1 MPKYTIT
8 YKEKEYT
15 LPLAAI
21 ARLTNKS
28 ATFLTSMINVH
39 GMSAQQ
45 AIEAIPNDPARR
57 TKRVNKSQG
66 NSTEG
71 ARLAR
76 SKAFYSKNKD
86 LINKFNFGGF
96 AKCSNV

>member
-1 MPKYTIT
+1 MPKYTII
-8 YKEKEYT
+8 YKKKEHT
-15 LPLAAI
+15 LCVTDL
-21 ARLTNKS
+21 ARLTGKS
-28 ATFLTSMINVH
+28 ITFIRSMMDQ
-39 GMSAQQ
+39 GMSAQE